1 MTGEQL
7 AGGVVLAGAALTL
20 ATLLGFVDDRT
31 IQTNPRRPRAWKR
44 PAPRAGRWLT
54 PASEYAEADAEYE
67 RLTEE
72 NEAAWDAM
80 DANPTRAAVA
90 AYNRSVVRLKAA
102 EARALLAQKRPE
114 VRALLSKKRGR
125 RRNPKPR
132 HLGEALARSR
142 ARIAR
147 LRARESAFDDAW
159 ERMNLRDIDSD
170 GYLSKRDNNRAFA
183 LFQAKDRARLAIE
196 RERRKQRA
204 IVAAAEE
211 KYDAERRHRP
221 IKKNAGRRLAA

>member
-7 AGGVVLAGAALTL
+7 AGGVVLAGTALTL
-20 ATLLGFVDDRT
+20 ATLLGFVHDRT

-132 HLGEALARSR
+132 HLGEAIARSK
-142 ARIAR
+142 ARLAR
-147 LRARESAFDDAW
+147 LRKQRNAAHEAW
-159 ERMNLRDIDSD
+159 ERLNRQDIDSD
-170 GYLSKRDNNRAFA
+170 GNLPERHTNRAFA
-183 LFQAKDRARLAIE
+183 MFQAEDRALLAIE
-196 RERRKQRA
+196 REKRKLRA

-211 KYDAERRHRP
+211 KYDAERSWRP